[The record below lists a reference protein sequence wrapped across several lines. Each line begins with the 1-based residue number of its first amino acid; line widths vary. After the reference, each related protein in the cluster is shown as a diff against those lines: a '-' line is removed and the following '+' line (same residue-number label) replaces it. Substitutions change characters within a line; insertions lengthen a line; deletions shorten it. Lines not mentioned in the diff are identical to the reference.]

1 MIEDKELRDIF
12 KLESDEHLQHLNDG
26 LLRLESEPEN
36 KAILEEVFREAH
48 SLKGASRM
56 INLTKI
62 ENLAHHMEDILGSSL
77 KGEVSLTPSLFDTLY
92 HALDVIRVLVKEAV
106 DGDSRENVSVSDIL
120 ERLKSTGETR
130 QPQYGDEKAEDGNI
144 KNENAGDEEH
154 DQIASCSSSTGK
166 DIFRIESIRVE
177 TKKLD
182 DLMTLVGELNVTR
195 SRTVHRLSEMEEALA
210 LWDGLCRKADEVDH
224 ELSVRMG
231 DFLNRLKSGIFED
244 SSKLDLVCGDLEEKI
259 RTTRL
264 LPMNTL
270 FKLFPRMIR
279 DLSRERGMEVGLV
292 MIGGETKADKRIIE
306 EMKDPLMHIIRN
318 AIDHGLEEPEERG
331 EKGKPKAGTIRLSAF
346 QTGDS
351 VIIEVAD
358 DGKGMNIEAI
368 RQTAMKMKLDRKE
381 AIEAMNHDEIMNL
394 VFRPGFS
401 TSSFVSDLSGR
412 GVGLDVVRANVD
424 RLKGIVR
431 VESVPGQGT
440 CFRIQLPVTLATIR
454 VMIAAVGDL
463 KYGLPLEYIEQTFM
477 LKRRELFKIEGRET
491 IRLDGAPVS
500 VVRLFDL
507 LELPLHRSSR
517 AGNRKSGFD
526 SIPCVIISSGGH
538 RLGLIMDEMLDEQ
551 EVVLKPQSKIL
562 KKVRNVSGTTI
573 LGTGEICMILAPQDI
588 IRSVRKRDLPV
599 IAENTESETEKK
611 KKTLLAAEDSLT
623 TRTQMKRILEG
634 AGYEV
639 VTAVD
644 GMDAYNKLG
653 TRDFDALIT
662 DVIMPNMDGLT
673 LTAKV
678 REDRKYSEMPIIL
691 VTSLALDED
700 RKKGVEAGAN
710 AYITKPG
717 FDQKVFLDT
726 LKRLV

>member
-62 ENLAHHMEDILGSSL
+62 ENLSHHMEDIIGSSL

-106 DGDSRENVSVSDIL
+106 DGVSRENVPVSDIL
-120 ERLKSTGETR
+120 ELLKSRGETR

-144 KNENAGDEEH
+144 KNENPGEEEH
-154 DQIASCSSSTGK
+154 DQIVSCSSSTGD

-195 SRTVHRLSEMEEALA
+195 SRTVHRLSEMEEALV

-231 DFLNRLKSGIFED
+231 DVLNRLKNGIFED

-270 FKLFPRMIR
+270 FRLFPRMIR
-279 DLSRERGMEVGLV
+279 DISKERGMEAGLAV
-292 MIGGETKADKRIIE
+292 TGGETRADKRIIE

-318 AIDHGLEEPEERG
+318 AIDHGLEEPAER
-331 EKGKPKAGTIRLSAF
+331 EKKGKPKAGTICLGAF

-368 RQTAMKMKLDRKE
+368 RQTALKMKLDRKE

-477 LKRRELFKIEGRET
+477 LKRRDLFKIEGRET

-507 LELPLHRSSR
+507 LELPLHRSNR
-517 AGNRKSGFD
+517 AGNRKSASD

-551 EVVLKPQSKIL
+551 EVVLKPQSRIL

-599 IAENTESETEKK
+599 IAENTESETDNK

>member
-12 KLESDEHLQHLNDG
+12 RLESDEHLQRLNDG
-26 LLRLESEPEN
+26 LLRLESGPEN

-62 ENLAHHMEDILGSSL
+62 ENLSHHIEDILGSSL

-106 DGDSRENVSVSDIL
+106 DGDSRENTSVSDIL
-120 ERLKSTGETR
+120 ERLESTGETR

-154 DQIASCSSSTGK
+154 DQIVSCSSSTGE

-244 SSKLDLVCGDLEEKI
+244 SSRLDLVCGDLEEKI

-270 FKLFPRMIR
+270 FRLFPRMIR
-279 DLSRERGMEVGLV
+279 DLSRERGMEAGLV
-292 MIGGETKADKRIIE
+292 LIGGETRADKRIIE

-381 AIEAMNHDEIMNL
+381 AIEAMNHDEIMNF

-477 LKRRELFKIEGRET
+477 LKRRDLFRIEGRET

-507 LELPLHRSSR
+507 LELPLHRSNR
-517 AGNRKSGFD
+517 AGNRKSASD

-551 EVVLKPQSKIL
+551 EVVLKPQSRIL

-599 IAENTESETEKK
+599 IAENTEGETEKK

-653 TRDFDALIT
+653 TRDFDALVT